1 MLRAGIYVLE
11 EGIGVRIETDVVVG
25 DQPINLMPD
34 MPVERKSRGMDG
46 MVRLPHY
53 KRKKGCR
60 FGHPFRLANT
70 SIPRLGSI
78 ISSPLFG

>member
-34 MPVERKSRGMDG
+34 MPVEREKSRHGWNG
-46 MVRLPHY
+46 KVAAFS
-53 KRKKGCR
+53 KKKGM
-60 FGHPFRLANT
+60 PFRASLLCRQT
-70 SIPRLGSI
+70 S
-78 ISSPLFG
+78 